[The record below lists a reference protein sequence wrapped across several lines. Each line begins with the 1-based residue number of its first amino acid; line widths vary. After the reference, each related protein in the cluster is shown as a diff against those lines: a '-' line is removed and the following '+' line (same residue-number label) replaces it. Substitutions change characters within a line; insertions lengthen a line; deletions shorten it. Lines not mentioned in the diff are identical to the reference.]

1 LVASV
6 EKMRIEMHTKYPS
19 TLEQA
24 FSQAEMAMRAAIE
37 IIDEM
42 FERGYAEEHPEMVV
56 AFLTFAGH
64 AYEVR
69 AKVDSI
75 H

>member
-1 LVASV
+1 
-6 EKMRIEMHTKYPS
+6 MTKYQS
-19 TLEQA
+19 TLEHA
-24 FSQAEMAMRAAIE
+24 LATTKEAMMAAIE
-37 IIDEM
+37 ILDDV

-56 AFLTFAGH
+56 AFMTFAGH
-64 AYEVR
+64 ALEVR